1 MLGKDASDLQDITLS
16 NGVAYGTLKYVEG
29 YTGAFSGDEADG
41 HYIAFKTTAVSGAT
55 ITVEVLGGLHG
66 ASTLDA
72 DGLSVCRIMNTN
84 QVVQFKAT
92 KNGTTEVYNV
102 SLAGIILE

>member
-1 MLGKDASDLQDITLS
+1 MLGKVASDLQDITLN

-41 HYIAFKTTAVSGAT
+41 HYIALKTTAESGAI

-66 ASTLDA
+66 PATLDA
-72 DGLSVCRIMNTN
+72 DGLSICRIMNTS
-84 QVVQFKAT
+84 QVIQFKAT
-92 KNGTTEVYNV
+92 KNGTTETYNV